1 MSLNGVT
8 TQGENIA
15 DNGGAKEAY
24 KAYRKFI
31 FESFSKN
38 ISQRLFC
45 VKKSRIFHIF
55 IYLDP

>member
-24 KAYRKFI
+24 KAYRKSN
-31 FESFSKN
+31 FES
-38 ISQRLFC
+38 L
-45 VKKSRIFHIF
+45 KKHILQTK
-55 IYLDP
+55 IILCYKSEK